1 MDKNK
6 RKEDMKEPRL
16 EDMDDYDTL
25 KGEKKKVVIGVIIV
39 GLILGAIY
47 TFVFNTYDNKDEM
60 IEVEK
65 TLKNVP
71 MR

>member
-1 MDKNK
+1 MDKNR

-25 KGEKKKVVIGVIIV
+25 KGEKKKVVIGVVVV
-39 GLILGAIY
+39 GLVIGAIY
-47 TFVFNTYDNKDEM
+47 MFIESKYDNKDEM

>member
-65 TLKNVP
+65 TFKNVP
-71 MR
+71 MK

>member
-1 MDKNK
+1 
-6 RKEDMKEPRL
+6 MKEPRL